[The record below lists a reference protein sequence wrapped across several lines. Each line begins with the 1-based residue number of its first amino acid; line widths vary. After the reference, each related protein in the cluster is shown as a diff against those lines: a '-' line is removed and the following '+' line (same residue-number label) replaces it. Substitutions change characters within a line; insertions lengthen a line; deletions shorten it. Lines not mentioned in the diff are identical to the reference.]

1 MYDCNGFSA
10 NPTWALP
17 NYLVY
22 PFPWMLI
29 MLCNYLQNAVAIIYI
44 YVLQQP
50 TFCFCNFL
58 HLYFTINNNVLRKYA
73 ERNGLPIKSSHKIRK
88 TYASML
94 NANEVPLDCIRE
106 MLGHSD
112 LTTTLSYIYNPLT
125 EKETYDL
132 ITDAL

>member
-44 YVLQQP
+44 YVLQQA

-58 HLYFTINNNVLRKYA
+58 HLYFTINRALLDKQRYFDPPLSLGLCPEMTHLRS
-73 ERNGLPIKSSHKIRK
+73 RRFS
-88 TYASML
+88 
-94 NANEVPLDCIRE
+94 
-106 MLGHSD
+106 
-112 LTTTLSYIYNPLT
+112 
-125 EKETYDL
+125 
-132 ITDAL
+132 

>member
-94 NANEVPLDCIRE
+94 NANGVPLDCIRE